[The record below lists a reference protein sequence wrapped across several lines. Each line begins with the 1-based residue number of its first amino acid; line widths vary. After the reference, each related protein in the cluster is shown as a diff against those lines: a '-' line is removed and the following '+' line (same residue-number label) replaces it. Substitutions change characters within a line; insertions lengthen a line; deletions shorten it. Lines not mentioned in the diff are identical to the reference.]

1 LLRVMVEA
9 EDAGQ
14 AQEIA
19 QGLVDHIEAFDR
31 QTRA

>member
-1 LLRVMVEA
+1 VMVEA

-14 AQEIA
+14 AQEVA

-31 QTRA
+31 QTTR